1 VAVIDPQDAAFWA
14 DPHRALR
21 AARERADVARTP
33 DGQLV
38 LLRYA
43 DVDEALRHPDL
54 STFSLTAVLA
64 NAGVADGPLYD
75 WLHRIM
81 LGMSPPDHTRLR
93 GLVNRAF
100 TPRRVENLRARV
112 RAYARELIDRRRDA
126 GHLEWV
132 GDVAHEV
139 PIWAICELVGV
150 PSADRD
156 QFKQWTLD
164 VSLVFSNRL
173 DPADRRTAED
183 ALTALYGYIAELVA
197 YRRRVPADDLL
208 SALVHA
214 ESGGDRLSAL
224 ELEAMIANLLNGG
237 HETTRSMLSIAVALL
252 VEHPDAWATLR
263 EDPALVPNAVEE
275 VLRYES
281 PIVST
286 MRVADA
292 PVTLAGVP
300 LEVGEPVVLS
310 FLAANRDPARFAA
323 PDRFDVRRHDARP
336 VSFGFGIH
344 HCVGA
349 ALARLEGQE
358 VLTELVTSWRGLELE
373 IAAPVW
379 TPFLQVRRIE
389 RLPVSFRTV

>member
-1 VAVIDPQDAAFWA
+1 M
-14 DPHRALR
+14 
-21 AARERADVARTP
+21 ARTP

-38 LLRYA
+38 LLGYA
-43 DVDEALRHPDL
+43 DVDEALRHPAL

-64 NAGVADGPLYD
+64 NAGVDDGPLYD

-81 LGMSPPDHTRLR
+81 LGMNPPDHTRLR

-100 TPRRVENLRARV
+100 TPRRVEDLRPRT
-112 RAYARELIDRRRDA
+112 RAYAAELIDRHRADGRMDWVRDF
-126 GHLEWV
+126 
-132 GDVAHEV
+132 AHEL
-139 PIWAICELVGV
+139 PIWVICELVGV
-150 PSADRD
+150 PTADRD

-173 DPADRRTAED
+173 TPDDRRVAED
-183 ALTALYGYIAELVA
+183 ALTSLYGYIAELIA
-197 YRRRVPADDLL
+197 YRRHEPADDLL

-214 ESGGDRLSAL
+214 EADGDRLTEL

-252 VEHPDAWATLR
+252 LAHPDALSALQS
-263 EDPALVPNAVEE
+263 DPGLIPNAVEE

-281 PIVST
+281 PILST
-286 MRVADA
+286 MRVADE
-292 PVTLAGVP
+292 PVVLAGVP
-300 LEVGEPVVLS
+300 LAAGEPVVLS
-310 FLAANRDPARFAA
+310 FLAANRDPDRFTD
-323 PDRFDVRRHDARP
+323 PDRFDVRRSDVRP

-358 VLTELVTSWRGLELE
+358 VLSELVTTCCDLELE
-373 IAAPVW
+373 IPAPRW
-379 TPFLQVRRIE
+379 TPYLQVRRIE
-389 RLPVSFRTV
+389 ALPISFTTP